1 MTTTAMT
8 PSSNVQR
15 AVEALR
21 NGSGNIKD
29 LLRDVAQPE
38 DYEPEQVAPP
48 SLSMTDEQ
56 RAALDRVAEVFG
68 SVVPDEVRELTP
80 AEIGL
85 LLDERIT
92 LDTVKKM
99 AAARIDVIRDTV
111 LNHSDMVG
119 EGEDAPIAKNGH
131 KARTARVSSGSGD
144 KEFSVETRSG
154 SVSIDVKALKALSED
169 PEVDFSHEDYLACT
183 TQTRVFDEHKA
194 MLLLKERPEAV
205 EAISRATNEASPSVA
220 VYVRKRK

>member
-1 MTTTAMT
+1 MTTTAIT

-21 NGSGNIKD
+21 NGSDDIKSI
-29 LLRDVAQPE
+29 LRDVAQPE
-38 DYEPEQVAPP
+38 DYEPSPTAPP
-48 SLSMTDEQ
+48 SLTLTDEQ
-56 RAALDRVAEVFG
+56 REALDRVAEVFG

-85 LLDERIT
+85 LLTERIT

-99 AAARIDVIRDTV
+99 AAARIDAIRDTV
-111 LNHSDMVG
+111 LNHSDMAG
-119 EGEDAPIAKNGH
+119 ESEDAPIAKNGH
-131 KARTARVSSGSGD
+131 RARTARISSGEGD

-154 SVSIDVKALKALSED
+154 SVSIDLDALKALVED
-169 PEVDFSHEDYLACT
+169 DEVDFTHEDYLACT

-194 MLLLKERPEAV
+194 MLLLKSKPEAV
-205 EAISRATNEASPSVA
+205 EAISRATVEGSPSVA